1 MMSLSRVMGFS
12 FVFLAGCGAGVPKE
26 LANARSAYDRAAIG
40 QTSQLNPAGLHSAKQ
55 TLEVAEYSYREE
67 GNSEETRD
75 LAYTAERR
83 TLAAEARGRELSA
96 VQSKER
102 ALAAMHAEESNQVRL
117 TSAELGQAKALLGAQ
132 GQELKN
138 ERDRRSAA
146 DARAAQAMSALA
158 GVASV
163 KQEARGMV
171 ITLSGSILFAS
182 NKAELFPTAHAK
194 LDNVVEALGKQ
205 DPDAKMVVEGHADSQ
220 GAAAYNQELS
230 QRRAEA
236 VRAYL
241 VGKGIAPA
249 RLSAKGMGVDH
260 PIADNKTAEGR
271 ANNRRVEI
279 VVAPASAP

>member
-1 MMSLSRVMGFS
+1 MSISRVMGLS
-12 FVFLAGCGAGVPKE
+12 FVFLAGCGAAVPKE
-26 LANARSAYDRAAIG
+26 LVNARSAYNRAAIAE
-40 QTSQLNPAGLHSAKQ
+40 TSHLNPAGLNSAKQ

-67 GNSEETRD
+67 GDSEETRD

-83 TLAAEARGRELSA
+83 TLAAEAHARELFA
-96 VQSKER
+96 AQSKER
-102 ALAAMHAEESNQVRL
+102 ALAAMHAEESNKVRQ

-138 ERDRRSAA
+138 ERDRRADA

-158 GVASV
+158 GIANV
-163 KQEARGMV
+163 KQEPRGMV

-182 NKAELFPTAHAK
+182 NKADLLPGAHAK

-205 DPDAKMVVEGHADSQ
+205 DQDAKMTVEGHADSQ

-230 QRRAEA
+230 QRRAES

-249 RLSAKGMGVDH
+249 RVSAKGLGVDH
-260 PIADNKTAEGR
+260 PVADNKTAEGR

-279 VVAPASAP
+279 VVAPASAQ